1 MGFEAAFRHCGMAV
15 YTGDL
20 PPRQEALLGA
30 RGAHSGAL
38 PRGTVGAR
46 LLQPGSPLLLDRD
59 PALHPHHLL
68 LVGRYARPSLPSGTA
83 GQRRRP
89 LRHLRRTLCL
99 PALLRA
105 APGRVAGRHT
115 GRPRLRCAAEGDVP
129 LCTCGPRLPAVA
141 AEHAPSVPSGRA
153 GRRADPWN
161 PTRLLPIPVRPLRV
175 ALARRLDAALLPP
188 DPWLGRPAPPQEGS
202 RDPPWIAARSMGPGT
217 LHSRLC
223 SFVVYAHKRE
233 PSRLASRL
241 LLAPRAW
248 LDPHVRGQGGGDLPG
263 GRGRRAG
270 RRWPR
275 VPPLLHGLL
284 HHADQGTHP

>member
-105 APGRVAGRHT
+105 APGRIAGRRT
-115 GRPRLRCAAEGDVP
+115 GGPRLRCAAESDVP
-129 LCTCGPRLPAVA
+129 LRARGPRLSALD
-141 AEHAPSVPSGRA
+141 AEHAPPVPVGRA
-153 GRRADPWN
+153 GRRADPRN
-161 PTRLLPIPVRPLRV
+161 PTRLLPVPVRPFRV
-175 ALARRLDAALLPP
+175 ALARRVDAALLPP
-188 DPWLGRPAPPQEGS
+188 DPWLGRPAAPQKGTG
-202 RDPPWIAARSMGPGT
+202 DPTGLAARDVGRGT
-217 LHSRLC
+217 VRRRLHG
-223 SFVVYAHKRE
+223 FVVYAHERE
-233 PSRLASRL
+233 PSRLA
-241 LLAPRAW
+241 
-248 LDPHVRGQGGGDLPG
+248 
-263 GRGRRAG
+263 
-270 RRWPR
+270 
-275 VPPLLHGLL
+275 
-284 HHADQGTHP
+284 T

>member
-153 GRRADPWN
+153 GRR
-161 PTRLLPIPVRPLRV
+161 PTPGILPDYFQFLFGRSGLLSLAAWTLLCFLLIRGWDDLRRRRKGRGIPPGLLLV
-175 ALARRLDAALLPP
+175 AWAL
-188 DPWLGRPAPPQEGS
+188 
-202 RDPPWIAARSMGPGT
+202 GP
-217 LHSRLC
+217 
-223 SFVVYAHKRE
+223 FVVAYI
-233 PSRLASRL
+233 ASQSTFLSLTDENLLVSLPAVYL
-241 LLAPRAW
+241 LLARSTT
-248 LDPHVRGQGGGDLPG
+248 R
-263 GRGRRAG
+263 
-270 RRWPR
+270 
-275 VPPLLHGLL
+275 
-284 HHADQGTHP
+284 